1 MSDKGSTSQPLDA
14 KGADSASGGPS
25 FSLANRIARVVW
37 QVAWLVLARWTPPPF
52 HGWRAMVLRMFGAK
66 LGDGCRVHAS
76 VRIWLPA
83 NLELGDNV
91 LIGPGAILYN
101 QGRIAIDSDA
111 VVSQR
116 AHLCAST
123 HDVSDSN
130 FQLVLRPIKLGP
142 KSWVAAEAFVGPGV
156 TMGEGAVLAARGALF
171 DDAESWSI
179 YRGNPAAKLKPRV
192 LRADEA

>member
-1 MSDKGSTSQPLDA
+1 M
-14 KGADSASGGPS
+14 
-25 FSLANRIARVVW
+25 VW
-37 QVAWLVLARWTPPPF
+37 QVAWLALARWTPPPL
-52 HGWRAMVLRMFGAK
+52 HAWRAMVLRMFGAK
-66 LGDGCRVHAS
+66 LGGGCRVHAS

-101 QGRIAIDSDA
+101 QGRIAIGSDA

-116 AHLCAST
+116 AHICAST

-130 FQLVLRPIKLGP
+130 FQLVLRPISLGP
-142 KSWVAAEAFVGPGV
+142 KVWVAAEAFVGPGV

-171 DDAESWSI
+171 EDAQSWSI

-192 LRADEA
+192 LRVDEA

>member
-1 MSDKGSTSQPLDA
+1 MSDKGSISQPLDA
-14 KGADSASGGPS
+14 KGAGSASGGPS
-25 FSLANRIARVVW
+25 FSLANRIARVLW
-37 QVAWLVLARWTPPPF
+37 QVAWLVLARGTPPPF

-66 LGDGCRVHAS
+66 LGDGCRVYAS

-83 NLELGDNV
+83 NLEMGDNV
-91 LIGPGAILYN
+91 LLGPGAFLYN
-101 QGRIAIDSDA
+101 QGRIAIGSDA

-156 TMGEGAVLAARGALF
+156 TMA
-171 DDAESWSI
+171 
-179 YRGNPAAKLKPRV
+179 
-192 LRADEA
+192 